1 MVLGLL
7 ESHNDDQTFA
17 LWLDAHRL
25 KIAELLRI
33 SQGPPPHPNDQFGML
48 WRARPGHAAVDY
60 QCYVSKWL
68 RPNGIID
75 R

>member
-33 SQGPPPHPNDQFGML
+33 SQGPPPPPERPIRHAV
-48 WRARPGHAAVDY
+48 ARPPGSRRGRLPV
-60 QCYVSKWL
+60 L
-68 RPNGIID
+68 RFEMVTTQ
-75 R
+75 RYH